1 MFQNLRWV
9 GRGMSTRKGFSSQY
23 GPTNKKEPT
32 VNKKIVIIK
41 LTFWRALRKK
51 IGISKKR
58 VQRRALHEIL

>member
-1 MFQNLRWV
+1 
-9 GRGMSTRKGFSSQY
+9 MSTRKGFSSQY